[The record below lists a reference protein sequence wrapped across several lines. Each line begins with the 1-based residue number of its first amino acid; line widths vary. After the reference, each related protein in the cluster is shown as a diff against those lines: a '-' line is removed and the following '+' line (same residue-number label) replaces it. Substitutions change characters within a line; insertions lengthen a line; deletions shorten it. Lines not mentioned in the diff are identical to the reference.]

1 MASILVDTG
10 VWYALCDSRDR
21 TVSQEV
27 IDDLYA
33 RVKAHSIIMPW
44 PIAYETLRT
53 RFVHNR
59 LALER
64 FEREMRSQRIN
75 QVDDAPYRQEALA
88 LSIESSL
95 RRRRPLS
102 MVDCVLRLLID
113 DVSTKIRYVVTFN
126 QPDFVDVCRRR
137 QIELWHQ

>member
-75 QVDDAPYRQEALA
+75 QVDDAPYRQDALA

>member
-1 MASILVDTG
+1 MSPVLAVRPEGADH
-10 VWYALCDSRDR
+10 SRDD
-21 TVSQEV
+21 TVTPEE

-33 RVKAHSIIMPW
+33 LVKAHAIIIPW
-44 PIAYETLRT
+44 PIAYERLRT
-53 RFVHNR
+53 RFVRNR

-64 FEREMRSQRIN
+64 FEQEMRSQRVN

-95 RRRRPLS
+95 RRGRPLS

-113 DVSTKIRYVVTFN
+113 DVSTKIRYFVTFN
-126 QPDFVDVCRRR
+126 QRDFVDVCTRR
-137 QIELWHQ
+137 QIELWYQ

>member
-75 QVDDAPYRQEALA
+75 QVDDAPYRQDALA

-113 DVSTKIRYVVTFN
+113 DGSTKIRYVVTFN

>member
-75 QVDDAPYRQEALA
+75 QVDDAPYRQDALA

-95 RRRRPLS
+95 RRDRPLS

-126 QPDFVDVCRRR
+126 QRDFVDVCRRR
-137 QIELWHQ
+137 QIELWYQ

>member
-75 QVDDAPYRQEALA
+75 QVDDAPYW
-88 LSIESSL
+88 SIA
-95 RRRRPLS
+95 
-102 MVDCVLRLLID
+102 
-113 DVSTKIRYVVTFN
+113 YFA
-126 QPDFVDVCRRR
+126 F
-137 QIELWHQ
+137 